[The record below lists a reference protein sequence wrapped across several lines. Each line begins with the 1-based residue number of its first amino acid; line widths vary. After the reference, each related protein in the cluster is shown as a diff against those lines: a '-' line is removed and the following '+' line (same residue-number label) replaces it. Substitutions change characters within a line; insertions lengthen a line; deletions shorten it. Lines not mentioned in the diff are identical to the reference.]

1 MNDLYNVRPEPCP
14 ECGSPD
20 ADYLP
25 HEPGCPSGHPTR
37 DADDTPTGRAIQ
49 AHIDELPA
57 GTAGTLDDWRPG
69 ADEWPGRRDADPRDE
84 LRPVRRGPEDAELD
98 MVAGPGYILPRA
110 QARDALSYCNSCDQ
124 PSAELDPAGYCPA
137 CAAEARTFS
146 APDLPAGAT
155 VEPWTDAD
163 TDELAEAMSA
173 AAERRRRAWSD
184 LVAMSRARRAVM
196 RDAAGLLWS
205 ELATATAR
213 FGIVADPA
221 ALPIIAVRPARVH
234 HANDADPYAARRAEV
249 IARQRSTGDV
259 WAGIEAARYNGAHR
273 YHGRPGS
280 NDARLYERSD
290 AFEEQTRS
298 DIERQPIYAAGR
310 AALAR

>member
-1 MNDLYNVRPEPCP
+1 MSDLYNVRPEPCP

-20 ADYLP
+20 ADFLP

-57 GTAGTLDDWRPG
+57 GIAGTLDDWRPG
-69 ADEWPGRRDADPRDE
+69 GDEWPGRRDE
-84 LRPVRRGPEDAELD
+84 LRPVRRGPEDAALD
-98 MVAGPGYILPRA
+98 MVAGPGFILPRA
-110 QARDALSYCNSCDQ
+110 QLRDALRYCNSCDQ
-124 PSAELDPAGYCPA
+124 ASAELDPAGYCPA

-155 VEPWTDAD
+155 AEPWTDAD

-213 FGIVADPA
+213 FGIVADPH
-221 ALPIIAVRPARVH
+221 ALPL
-234 HANDADPYAARRAEV
+234 NAARMGGSAPQLDEV
-249 IARQRSTGDV
+249 IARQRETGDV
-259 WAGIEAARYNGAHR
+259 WAGIEAARYNDAHR
-273 YHGRPGS
+273 YQGRPGS
-280 NDARLYERSD
+280 HDARLYERSD
-290 AFEEQTRS
+290 AFEERTRS